1 MAKLVSKTYGDALFE
16 LALEKNMLNEVCD
29 EIAEIKDIWTDNREL
44 VSVMMHPHIAVAEKV
59 QIMRNIFDGRTSDIV
74 TGFLVTVL
82 EKGRISELVSIIEY
96 FTGRVREYNNTCV
109 AYVTSAIELNSRQK
123 EQIEKRLTDVTEYEK
138 FEMNY
143 SVDPELIGGMVI
155 RIGDRVLDSSI
166 KQKLNAM
173 SRSLSGIQLN

>member
-16 LALEKNMLNEVCD
+16 LALEKDILDDVCEEMV
-29 EIAEIKDIWTDNREL
+29 EIGQIWKDNREL
-44 VSVMMHPHIAVAEKV
+44 ADVMMHPRITIEEKV
-59 QIMRNIFDGRTSDIV
+59 QIIRNIFDGRASEVV
-74 TGFLVTVL
+74 TGFLVTVI
-82 EKGRISELVSIIEY
+82 EKGRASELMSIIEY
-96 FTGRVREYNNTCV
+96 CTGRVREYNNTSV
-109 AYVTSAIELNSRQK
+109 AYVSSAVELSDGQK
-123 EQIEKRLTDVTEYEK
+123 EQIEKKLIDVTEYEK

-173 SRSLSGIQLN
+173 SRSLSGIRLN